1 MPALKNALLGLAVLG
16 IAACSTKAGDGP
28 SGPQVVTQGT
38 AVYVLDVDTEQEAR
52 ASAVS
57 TCRAR
62 GGDAVF
68 NGMTQFRRHED
79 NPPYHTVRRAAGFN
93 CTK

>member
-1 MPALKNALLGLAVLG
+1 MPALKNALVGLAVLG
-16 IAACSTKAGDGP
+16 TAACSTKAGDAP
-28 SGPQVVTQGT
+28 SEPQVVTEGK
-38 AVYVLDVDTEQEAR
+38 AVYVLNVDTEQEAR
-52 ASAVS
+52 ASAAS
-57 TCRAR
+57 IGRAR
-62 GGDAVF
+62 GGDAMF